1 MDCVD
6 YAELLNKVGLP
17 IALLAALAY
26 AIFKTFSWVAPR
38 IDKYVSEYLSL
49 AQRKADILEKVTQEC
64 AKHQTETIELLRTL
78 NDLAK
83 NLDRTNA
90 IHS

>member
-6 YAELLNKVGLP
+6 YTDLLDKVGLP
-17 IALLAALAY
+17 VALLVALIY

-38 IDKYVSEYLSL
+38 IDKYVSEYLAL
-49 AQRKADILEKVTQEC
+49 AQRKADILEKATQEC